1 MSNQDFAGVAIVT
14 KGCAGVVGCRNEK
27 LDWLGGGRCFGLENG
42 RELIVVGVTSSS
54 PMKRKSF
61 NWTLPSEIE
70 SRLGDTSYGRQ
81 RAILGGDHLLVV
93 LHLVPSPGVNEREA
107 LVVLRRP
114 DGRYLANGFEGGEHQ
129 LRKLLADYRARFEQL
144 DQLYDAAN
152 TPDALFALLEQ
163 LVPVNRA
170 STHLADALQSA
181 RDLVKEDRLL
191 IAMRDESY
199 EISRSFD
206 LLVSDARLKLDYRTA
221 KDAEMQSMQS
231 ARMAAAQHKLN
242 VLAACT
248 LPVTALAGILG
259 MNITHGLEH
268 RSKAMFWVVLGLG
281 FLIGFAVKA
290 WVVARSVRS

>member
-1 MSNQDFAGVAIVT
+1 
-14 KGCAGVVGCRNEK
+14 
-27 LDWLGGGRCFGLENG
+27 
-42 RELIVVGVTSSS
+42 
-54 PMKRKSF
+54 MKRKAF

-81 RAILGGDHLLVV
+81 RAILGGDHLLIV
-93 LHLVPSPGVNEREA
+93 LHLVPAPGEIEREA
-107 LVVLRRP
+107 LVILRKP
-114 DGRYLANGFEGGEHQ
+114 DGRFLANGFEGGDHQ
-129 LRKLLADYRARFEQL
+129 LRKLLTDYRARFEQL
-144 DQLYDAAN
+144 DSIYDAAN

-191 IAMRDESY
+191 IAVRDEAY
-199 EISRSFD
+199 EVSRSFD
-206 LLVSDARLKLDYRTA
+206 LLVADARLKLDYRMA
-221 KDAEMQSMQS
+221 KDAELQSMQG
-231 ARMAAAQHKLN
+231 ARLAAAQHKLN

-259 MNITHGLEH
+259 MNIAHGLED
-268 RSKAMFWVVLGLG
+268 RSPLVFWVVLVLG

-290 WVVARSVRS
+290 WVVARSTKS